1 MADSGTEAE
10 KVLDEHLLVLPESKE
25 LLKTQKDEGM
35 SKGHRSQPEILPNGQ
50 S

>member
-10 KVLDEHLLVLPESKE
+10 KVLDEHLVLPESKE
-25 LLKTQKDEGM
+25 LLKTEKDEGM
-35 SKGHRSQPEILPNGQ
+35 SKGHRSQPEIIPNGQ

>member
-35 SKGHRSQPEILPNGQ
+35 SKGHSQPEIIPNGQ